1 MSIRDLLLNVLI
13 GIGVALFVAFVAVAE
28 SLPMWVLVIVAV
40 VVWAM
45 YIVIVIRDHQRDI
58 KYPLVRL
65 RPTPPTRRTPR
76 APQVT
81 PYDQKEDNQ
90 E

>member
-13 GIGVALFVAFVAVAE
+13 GIGVALFVAFVVVAE

-40 VVWAM
+40 VVWAI

-58 KYPLVRL
+58 KYPLL
-65 RPTPPTRRTPR
+65 RYRPAPTTTRVPR
-76 APQVT
+76 APQAT
-81 PYDQKEDNQ
+81 PYDQEKE
-90 E
+90 ER